1 MTGQGVPA
9 DASRPTVAQV
19 EENAGAPRFGPLSGE
34 QMNEIAGLLEPTAT
48 ATG

>member
-1 MTGQGVPA
+1 LSGQGVPA

-19 EENAGAPRFGPLSGE
+19 EENAGALRFGPLFAE
-34 QMNEIAGLLEPTAT
+34 QMNEISGLLEPTTT